1 MPSRGSAYIVA
12 IVVKQICMTKSAA
25 TQFTALAV
33 GLALAV
39 AASLGQA
46 ADFLY
51 RYVNDEG
58 VTVINYSIPPE
69 YVHKGYEILN
79 RDGTVHEVV
88 PKSLSP
94 DELADESSDAYK
106 AKVAAE
112 EEERLRKWDESLL
125 LRYSSIEDIEA
136 ARDRAVSELR
146 IRISILRSNIRSLT
160 SQVESNQERAADIE
174 RRGGEVPVE
183 LVAAIDGLRD
193 EIRETERAIE
203 ERLKEIEV
211 VEQGFQRDIDRFA
224 LLLDKVKLR
233 QRYSNRQGTPD

>member
-1 MPSRGSAYIVA
+1 MPFRGSAYIVP
-12 IVVKQICMTKSAA
+12 IVVKQNCMTRSAA
-25 TQFTALAV
+25 TCITALAV
-33 GLALAV
+33 GFALAV
-39 AASLGQA
+39 AASFVRS

-69 YVHKGYEILN
+69 HVHKGYEILN
-79 RDGTVHEVV
+79 RDGTVHKVI

-94 DELADESSDAYK
+94 EELSDESSDAYR
-106 AKVAAE
+106 AKVEAE
-112 EEERLRKWDESLL
+112 EAERLRKWDESLL

-160 SQVESNQERAADIE
+160 SQVESNQERAADVE

-193 EIRETERAIE
+193 EIKETERAID
-203 ERLKEIEV
+203 ERLREIEV

-233 QRYSNRQGTPD
+233 QRYSNRQNTAD

>member
-1 MPSRGSAYIVA
+1 
-12 IVVKQICMTKSAA
+12 MTRSAA
-25 TQFTALAV
+25 THIKALAV
-33 GLALAV
+33 GFALAV
-39 AASLGQA
+39 AASLVQS

-79 RDGTVHEVV
+79 RDGTVHKVV
-88 PKSLSP
+88 PKTLSP
-94 DELADESSDAYK
+94 NELADESSDAYM
-106 AKVAAE
+106 AKVEAE
-112 EEERLRKWDESLL
+112 EAERLRKWDESLL

-136 ARDRAVSELR
+136 ARDRAVSDLR

-160 SQVESNQERAADIE
+160 SQVESNQERAADVE

-193 EIRETERAIE
+193 EIKETERAIE
-203 ERLKEIEV
+203 DRLKEIEV
-211 VEQGFQRDIDRFA
+211 VEQGFQRDIDRFE
-224 LLLDKVKLR
+224 LLLDKVQLR
-233 QRYSNRQGTPD
+233 QRYSNRQNTAD